1 MKEKLMK
8 VLEEINEEIVEDTS
22 RDLLASGILDSFGIV
37 EMVVD
42 LEEAFDVVIDVDL
55 VTPENFRTVDAI
67 IKLMENLM
75 A

>member
-55 VTPENFRTVDAI
+55 VTPENFRTVNSI
-67 IKLMENLM
+67 IELMESLL

>member
-8 VLEEINEEIVEDTS
+8 ILEEINEEIVEDTS

-42 LEEAFDVVIDVDL
+42 LEEAFDIVIDVDL
-55 VTPENFRTVDAI
+55 VTPENFRTVDSI
-67 IKLMENLM
+67 IALMESLL

>member
-42 LEEAFDVVIDVDL
+42 LEETFDVVIDVDL
-55 VTPENFRTVDAI
+55 VTPENFRTVDSI
-67 IKLMENLM
+67 IELMESLL

>member
-8 VLEEINEEIVEDTS
+8 ILAEINEEIVEDTG

-42 LEEAFDVVIDVDL
+42 LEEAFDIMIDVDL
-55 VTPENFRTVDAI
+55 VTPENFRTVDSI
-67 IKLMENLM
+67 IELMESLL

>member
-22 RDLLASGILDSFGIV
+22 RDLLASGILDSFEIV
-37 EMVVD
+37 EMVVE
-42 LEEAFDVVIDVDL
+42 LEEVFGIVIDVDL
-55 VTPENFRTVDAI
+55 VTPENFRTVDSI
-67 IKLMENLM
+67 IKLMESLL

>member
-67 IKLMENLM
+67 IKLMESLM

>member
-55 VTPENFRTVDAI
+55 VTPENFRTVDSI
-67 IKLMENLM
+67 IELMESLL